1 MDLNKIYK
9 ETNSILDKL
18 NFDELWKDFK
28 KYNFALYDDEKVYFG
43 DSEIPVDNRFLG
55 NTTID
60 NNGEKIAI
68 WKVADSDLENLKVF
82 ASNIVHEMFHA
93 FQLENDE
100 SRFPNDL
107 KGLNKPLDIEY
118 YQMKKQEGIL
128 LVNAIENCDMKS
140 KLSNLEKIITL
151 REKRLEL
158 YRDSTEYEFAI
169 ETVEGTAE
177 YVGTK
182 ALKGID
188 KREYE
193 KRINKYMETV
203 IDNEMIFATRRYN
216 YFYGTL
222 LLILVDLLNIK
233 LSQEIE
239 NNDKTIMEGLMGI
252 VKGRKK
258 TGGIPIDLN
267 LEESLNKHQKNIF
280 IKFEK
285 FYHEKRKN
293 HLGNY
298 KIVGYDPMNMYKYED
313 KILHEHFVNLYNHS
327 SDKSIFVK
335 GPVVTVYNEDQTY
348 IINYLI

>member
-93 FQLENDE
+93 FQLENNE

-140 KLSNLEKIITL
+140 KFSNLEKIITL

-158 YRDSTEYEFAI
+158 YRDSTEYEFSI

-182 ALKGID
+182 SLGKFD
-188 KREYE
+188 KEKYE
-193 KRINKYMETV
+193 KCISKYMEMIV
-203 IDNEMIFATRRYN
+203 DNKIIFDTRRYS
-216 YFYGTL
+216 YFYGAL
-222 LLILVDLLNIK
+222 LLILVDSLNIK
-233 LSQEIE
+233 VSQEIE
-239 NNDKTIMEGLMGI
+239 NNDKTIMEDLMGI
-252 VKGRKK
+252 IEKRRKIK
-258 TGGIPIDLN
+258 DIPDDVA
-267 LEESLNKHQKNIF
+267 LEENLHIYFNNIR
-280 IKFEK
+280 IEFEK
-285 FYHEKRKN
+285 FYARDIGN
-293 HLGNY
+293 HPGLY
-298 KIVGYDPMNMYKYED
+298 KIVGYDPMNMYKLKD
-313 KILHEHFVNLYNHS
+313 KILHKHFVSLRHNSTNKTEL
-327 SDKSIFVK
+327 IK
-335 GPVVTVYNEDQTY
+335 GPVITVYNEDESLV
-348 IINYLI
+348 INYLT